1 MSYNAR
7 LARRTVGLITEARG
21 LIAMPTD
28 LIASWRDQVA
38 GRQDAG
44 VAALVPQVEDQIRSA
59 RESLDMLSGLGE
71 RCEGLAEPYDTS
83 AADAALDAI
92 RRAADALVPIGARRG
107 Q

>member
-7 LARRTVGLITEARG
+7 LARRTVGLIADARG

-38 GRQDAG
+38 GREDAG
-44 VAALVPQVEDQIRSA
+44 FAELVPLVEDQIRSA
-59 RESLDMLSGLGE
+59 RESLDMLSGLGG
-71 RCEGLAEPYDTS
+71 RCAGLAEPHDTT

-92 RRAADALVPIGARRG
+92 RRAADTLVVGGAG
-107 Q
+107 SAV